1 MGEKDKYGHYVN
13 KEGVEINVNTDKN
26 GVDHIN
32 IYDKC
37 PAENKDHGS
46 IHINFDSDSGTGNIV
61 DTTDGDKETTDVS
74 CYLTTACMRHM
85 MSNFDDNCEELTIL
99 RWFRDKFVTEEDIK
113 HYYETAPIVVSSIN
127 DVKDNNKIY
136 DYIYNNV
143 IKACVDAIKKG
154 DYEFAYK
161 RYKSSILTLEEE
173 FARPKLTEKFVK
185 LLKRIG

>member
-1 MGEKDKYGHYVN
+1 MGDKYGHYVN

-85 MSNFDDNCEELTIL
+85 SSNFDDNCEELTIL
-99 RWFRDKFVTEEDIK
+99 RWFRDKFVTEEDIR

-136 DYIYNNV
+136 DYIYKNV

-185 LLKRIG
+185 LLKKIGA